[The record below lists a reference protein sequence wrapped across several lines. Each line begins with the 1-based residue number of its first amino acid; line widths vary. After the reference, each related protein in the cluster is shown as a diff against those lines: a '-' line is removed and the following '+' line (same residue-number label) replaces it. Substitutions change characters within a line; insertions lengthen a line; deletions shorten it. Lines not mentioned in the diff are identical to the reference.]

1 MSGVDEWIDRET
13 GLALLGVKAQTLYAY
28 VSRGKISTQADPRDP
43 RRSLYRHEDVAALA
57 TRRARGR
64 KPAAIAEGSMAW
76 GEPAI
81 PTAVSTAQHG
91 RLYYRGQDAIALARR
106 ATLEE
111 AAALLWEAQVPVT
124 FDPAPCGER
133 DAFVALAALVPVS
146 ESMLGRSRERLCRD
160 AGQVVGLLLSAAG
173 CAATDVPAHDRLAR
187 RWGLDEAGAARIRQ
201 ALVAMADHDLNAS
214 TFAARVAA
222 STGAS
227 MAANVLAGLC
237 ALSGPKH
244 GGASGALMALLEQA
258 GQAGVMRP
266 FQDALDRGAG
276 LPGFGHPLYP
286 GGDPRGALMLEN
298 LILDPLM
305 VQMRDLAADRT
316 GLLPNCDFALAAL
329 VRTLGLP
336 PEAPFILFMVGRS
349 VGWCAH
355 AMEQSLQG
363 QLIRPRGRY
372 IGPPP
377 RG

>member
-1 MSGVDEWIDRET
+1 
-13 GLALLGVKAQTLYAY
+13 
-28 VSRGKISTQADPRDP
+28 
-43 RRSLYRHEDVAALA
+43 
-57 TRRARGR
+57 
-64 KPAAIAEGSMAW
+64 MAW

-81 PTAVSTAQHG
+81 PTAVSTVQHG

-111 AAALLWEAQVPVT
+111 AAALLWEAQVPVV
-124 FDPAPCGER
+124 FAPAPGGAR
-133 DAFVALAALVPVS
+133 DAFVALAALVPES
-146 ESMLGRSRERLCRD
+146 ESILGRSRERLCRD

-173 CAATDVPAHDRLAR
+173 CAATDAPAHDRLAR
-187 RWGLDEAGAARIRQ
+187 RWGLDETGAARIRQ
-201 ALVAMADHDLNAS
+201 ALVAMADHDLNTS

-244 GGASGALMALLEQA
+244 GGASGALLALLHQAEQA
-258 GQAGVMRP
+258 VAMRP
-266 FQDALDRGAG
+266 FQDWLDRGAG
-276 LPGFGHPLYP
+276 LPGFDHPLYP

-298 LILDPLM
+298 LALDPLM
-305 VQMRDLAADRT
+305 LQIRDLAADRA
-316 GLLPNCDFALAAL
+316 GQLPNCDFALAAL
-329 VRTLGLP
+329 VRALALP
-336 PEAPFILFMVGRS
+336 PEAPFILFMIGRS

-372 IGPPP
+372 IGTPP
-377 RG
+377 RA